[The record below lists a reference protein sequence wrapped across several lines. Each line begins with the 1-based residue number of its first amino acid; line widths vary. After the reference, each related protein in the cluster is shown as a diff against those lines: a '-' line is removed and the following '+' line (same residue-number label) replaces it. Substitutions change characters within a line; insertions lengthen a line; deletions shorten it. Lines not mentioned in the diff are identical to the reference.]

1 MNKILEEI
9 KQNLG
14 KIKKIIVSDAINKKT
29 DIKKLEIRPIIVK
42 DNTVLQVEYVANNK
56 AFQKNYDLGDFDNFF
71 NSNIAENYKQVLI
84 KKEGEDVSFFLNP
97 NGKIKRKTSAND
109 VKNVE
114 IGGNNRDKSYILRE
128 GLEIPALVDLGVF
141 TKDYKIVNSKYD
153 KFKQIN
159 KFIEIVDDELKNYN
173 KKQIKILDFG
183 CGKSY
188 LTFILYYYCVYI
200 RGIDATIIGYDLK
213 TDVVENCNK
222 IAEK

>member
-1 MNKILEEI
+1 MSKILEEI

-14 KIKKIIVSDAINKKT
+14 KIKKIIVSDVLNKKT

-56 AFQKNYDLGDFDNFF
+56 AFQKNYDLGDFDKFF

-114 IGGNNRDKSYILRE
+114 IGGNNREKIIFSVK
-128 GLEIPALVDLGVF
+128 GL
-141 TKDYKIVNSKYD
+141 KY
-153 KFKQIN
+153 
-159 KFIEIVDDELKNYN
+159 LP
-173 KKQIKILDFG
+173 L
-183 CGKSY
+183 
-188 LTFILYYYCVYI
+188 LT
-200 RGIDATIIGYDLK
+200 
-213 TDVVENCNK
+213 
-222 IAEK
+222 

>member
-1 MNKILEEI
+1 MSKILEEI

-14 KIKKIIVSDAINKKT
+14 KIKKIVVSDALNKKT
-29 DIKKLEIRPIIVK
+29 DIKKLEIRPIFVK
-42 DNTVLQVEYVANNK
+42 NNTVLQVEYVANNK
-56 AFQKNYDLGDFDNFF
+56 AFQKNYNLGDFDKFF

-114 IGGNNRDKSYILRE
+114 IGGNNREKNYILRE

-141 TKDYKIVNSKYD
+141 TKDYKIVKPKYD

-173 KKQIKILDFG
+173 KK
-183 CGKSY
+183 
-188 LTFILYYYCVYI
+188 T
-200 RGIDATIIGYDLK
+200 
-213 TDVVENCNK
+213 N
-222 IAEK
+222 